1 MKPILVNISLGLS
14 KMNIQDAFIK
24 NLKDCGLYNA
34 MLWHANY
41 LNDHNLSEKEF
52 LEAFSLESFNFFSRN
67 KSKDIYKTK
76 NFGNIIC
83 DVDDAYIVIG
93 HFEHNLNLSKELLND
108 IYESNNL
115 ELVRDVIVKNLSS
128 RL

>member
-1 MKPILVNISLGLS
+1 MKLILVDILPEVS
-14 KMNIQDAFIK
+14 KMNVQDIFIA
-24 NLKDCGLYNA
+24 NLKDCGLHNA
-34 MLWHANY
+34 MLWYANY

-52 LEAFSLESFNFFSRN
+52 LEAFSLESFNFFSGN
-67 KSKDIYKTK
+67 KSKVVHKTD
-76 NFGNIIC
+76 NFGDIVC

-115 ELVRDVIVKNLSS
+115 ELVRDVILKNLSS

>member
-1 MKPILVNISLGLS
+1 
-14 KMNIQDAFIK
+14 MNIQDAFIK
-24 NLKDCGLYNA
+24 NLKDYGLHNA

-67 KSKDIYKTK
+67 KSKGIYKTK

-83 DVDDAYIVIG
+83 DVDDAYIIIG
-93 HFEHNLNLSKELLND
+93 HLEHNRNLSKELLDD
-108 IYESNNL
+108 IYENDDS
-115 ELVRDVIVKNLSS
+115 ELVRSTIVKNLFK
-128 RL
+128 RQ

>member
-1 MKPILVNISLGLS
+1 
-14 KMNIQDAFIK
+14 MNIQDAFIK
-24 NLKDCGLYNA
+24 NLKDCGLHNA

-93 HFEHNLNLSKELLND
+93 HFEHNRNLSKELLDD
-108 IYESNNL
+108 IYKNDDS
-115 ELVRDVIVKNLSS
+115 ELVRSAIVKNLSK
-128 RL
+128 RQ

>member
-14 KMNIQDAFIK
+14 KMNVQDVFIK
-24 NLKDCGLYNA
+24 HLKDCGLHNA
-34 MLWHANY
+34 MLWHADY

-115 ELVRDVIVKNLSS
+115 ELVRDVILKNLSS

>member
-1 MKPILVNISLGLS
+1 MKV
-14 KMNIQDAFIK
+14 QDAFIK
-24 NLKDCGLYNA
+24 NLKDCGLHNA

-93 HFEHNLNLSKELLND
+93 HFEHNFNLSKELLND

-115 ELVRDVIVKNLSS
+115 ELVRDVILKTLFK

>member
-1 MKPILVNISLGLS
+1 MKL
-14 KMNIQDAFIK
+14 QDAFIK
-24 NLKDCGLYNA
+24 NLKDCGLHNA

-52 LEAFSLESFNFFSRN
+52 LEAFSLESFNFFSCN
-67 KSKDIYKTK
+67 KSKVVYKAG

-93 HFEHNLNLSKELLND
+93 HFEHNLNLSKELLNN
-108 IYESNNL
+108 IYESNNSK
-115 ELVRDVIVKNLSS
+115 LVRSAIVKNFSK
-128 RL
+128 RQ